1 MYESSRESVISTL
14 SDYQAEHSISNL
26 KKVCLEISEFC
37 LSLYASTENEEE
49 RKIFR
54 NMITK
59 VKEKT
64 LWFRGSYSLFFRS
77 VKKWKL
83 YKKIIVFDI
92 ILMSELPL
100 SQWYFLYINRV
111 VRNATRNKK
120 LKLLVVAQLKGVECR
135 GKTRHL
141 SITTSTQKFWR
152 FIFVKENKLT
162 FN

>member
-64 LWFRGSYSLFFRS
+64 L
-77 VKKWKL
+77 
-83 YKKIIVFDI
+83 
-92 ILMSELPL
+92 
-100 SQWYFLYINRV
+100 
-111 VRNATRNKK
+111 
-120 LKLLVVAQLKGVECR
+120 
-135 GKTRHL
+135 
-141 SITTSTQKFWR
+141 
-152 FIFVKENKLT
+152 
-162 FN
+162 